1 MLGAT
6 VRMRGLGQM
15 VASVLLLRTGR
26 WTLNEWADE
35 LGMHWRSV
43 YRLITALRKC
53 GVTIEVSREREHG
66 RGTATPY
73 YRIPAEPLR
82 KLLRL

>member
-6 VRMRGLGQM
+6 IRLRGLGQM
-15 VASVLLLRTGR
+15 VASILLLRTGR
-26 WTLNEWADE
+26 WTLYEWADE

-43 YRLITALRKC
+43 YRLITALRKY

-66 RGTATPY
+66 RGTATPH
-73 YRIPAEPLR
+73 YRIPSEPLR